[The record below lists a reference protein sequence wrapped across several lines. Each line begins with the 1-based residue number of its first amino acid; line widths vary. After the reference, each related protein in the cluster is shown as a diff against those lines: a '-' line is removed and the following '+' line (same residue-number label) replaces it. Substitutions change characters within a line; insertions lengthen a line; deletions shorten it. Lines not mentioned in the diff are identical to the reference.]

1 MPMPAPDIFV
11 IVAPIVLSIVGV
23 GVALAALMLRVTAR
37 LDNAIAEAG
46 ADRRA
51 ADAKMDEWRRESNA
65 KMDEWRR
72 ESNAKMDEWRRHSDA
87 KMEEFRK
94 RMDEHRDISEAK
106 MDEWRRDS
114 DAKMG
119 EFRGRMDEFRGHM
132 QRLGERQAHLEGYRD
147 GSAGPSPAPAE

>member
-11 IVAPIVLSIVGV
+11 IVAPIVLSIIGV

-72 ESNAKMDEWRRHSDA
+72 HSDA
-87 KMEEFRK
+87 KM
-94 RMDEHRDISEAK
+94 D
-106 MDEWRRDS
+106 
-114 DAKMG
+114 

>member
-1 MPMPAPDIFV
+1 MLMPAPDILA

-23 GVALAALMLRVTAR
+23 GIALAALQLRTVAR

-51 ADAKMDEWRRESNA
+51 ADAKM
-65 KMDEWRR
+65 
-72 ESNAKMDEWRRHSDA
+72 
-87 KMEEFRK
+87 EEFGR
-94 RMDEHRDISEAK
+94 RMDQL
-106 MDEWRRDS
+106 RRDS
-114 DAKMG
+114 DAKMD

>member
-72 ESNAKMDEWRRHSDA
+72 HSDA

-132 QRLGERQAHLEGYRD
+132 QRFGERQAHLEGYRD

>member
-51 ADAKMDEWRRESNA
+51 ADA

>member
-23 GVALAALMLRVTAR
+23 GVALAALMLRTVAR

-51 ADAKMDEWRRESNA
+51 ADAKMDEWRRHS
-65 KMDEWRR
+65 D
-72 ESNAKMDEWRRHSDA
+72 AKMDEWRRHSDA
-87 KMEEFRK
+87 KM
-94 RMDEHRDISEAK
+94 
-106 MDEWRRDS
+106 DEWRRDS
-114 DAKMG
+114 DAKMD

-132 QRLGERQAHLEGYRD
+132 QRFGERQAHLEGYRD